1 METTIT
7 WYTIFVSVWIITGI
21 IGHEREG
28 FWKFFFWLL
37 TAGALFWVGWKVT
50 DGNGLVSVI
59 LAAVY
64 LVWIIVAEPIKHKRQ
79 EKRNQARLKE
89 EKRKED
95 AKKQAALARQKELED
110 KYADSPL
117 TREIIRTIRGGSNDL
132 PEEIVVYDDRVTGC
146 TNGQVRTFGFAANRV
161 PIFDQVYECKVGSI
175 KIELLLRP
183 QVALGNAINRI
194 LNGQYDVSD
203 KAICRLERGSY
214 SDGEIYFI
222 EHYTSDH
229 VLLRLKATN
238 HW

>member
-1 METTIT
+1 M
-7 WYTIFVSVWIITGI
+7 FVSVWIITGI

-64 LVWIIVAEPIKHKRQ
+64 PVWIIVAEPIKHKRQ

-117 TREIIRTIRGGSNDL
+117 TWRIIDAISDGTGQL
-132 PEEIVVYDDRVTGC
+132 PEEITVYDDRVTGY
-146 TNGQVRTFGFAANRV
+146 TNGQMRNFGFAANRV
-161 PIFDQVYECKVGSI
+161 PVFDQVHKCMAESGEE
-175 KIELLLRP
+175 ELLLRP

-194 LNGQYDVSD
+194 LNGQYDVSN
-203 KAICRLERGSY
+203 KAIRRHEQMGR
-214 SDGEIYFI
+214 SDVYIYFF
-222 EHYTSDH
+222 HYYTSDH
-229 VLLRLKATN
+229 VLLRLKVTN

>member
-117 TREIIRTIRGGSNDL
+117 TREIIQTIRGGSNDL
-132 PEEIVVYDDRVTGC
+132 PEEIVVYDDRVTGR
-146 TNGQVRTFGFAANRV
+146 TNGVTRTYDFIANRV
-161 PIFDQVYECKVGSI
+161 ATFQRVYNCMQHYGDYEF
-175 KIELLLRP
+175 LLRP
-183 QVALGNAINRI
+183 QVALGNAINRV
-194 LNGQYDVSD
+194 LGGEYDVSD
-203 KAICRLERGSY
+203 EAVRQSEQHAH
-214 SDGEIYFI
+214 SDGEIFFLF
-222 EHYTSDH
+222 HYTSDH
-229 VLLRLKATN
+229 VLLRLKPKTYF
-238 HW
+238 

>member
-7 WYTIFVSVWIITGI
+7 WYTLFVSVWIITGI

-95 AKKQAALARQKELED
+95 AKKQAALERQKELED
-110 KYADSPL
+110 KFVNSPL
-117 TREIIRTIRGGSNDL
+117 TREIIQTIRGGANDL
-132 PEEIVVYDDRVTGC
+132 PEEIVVYDDRVTGR
-146 TNGQVRTFGFAANRV
+146 TNGVTRTYDFIANRV
-161 PIFDQVYECKVGSI
+161 EPFKRVYDAEWNSKHY
-175 KIELLLRP
+175 ELLLRP
-183 QVALGNAINRI
+183 QVALGNAINRV
-194 LNGQYDVSD
+194 LGGEYDVSD
-203 KAICRLERGSY
+203 EAVRQSEVHTDC
-214 SDGEIYFI
+214 DDEIHTLFQ
-222 EHYTSDH
+222 YTSDH
-229 VLLRLKATN
+229 VLLRLKPKTYF
-238 HW
+238 

>member
-7 WYTIFVSVWIITGI
+7 WYTMLVSVWIITGI

-64 LVWIIVAEPIKHKRQ
+64 LVWIIVAEPIKHKQQ

-110 KYADSPL
+110 KYFNSPL
-117 TREIIRTIRGGSNDL
+117 TRQIIDAISDCTGQL
-132 PEEIVVYDDRVTGC
+132 PEEITVYDDRVTGR
-146 TNGQVRTFGFAANRV
+146 TNGQMRTFDFAANRV
-161 PIFDQVYECKVGSI
+161 PIFDQVYECKAESI
-175 KIELLLRP
+175 KEELLLRP

-203 KAICRLERGSY
+203 KAIRRSEQRSF
-214 SDGEIYFI
+214 SDGEIFFLH
-222 EHYTSDH
+222 HYTSDH